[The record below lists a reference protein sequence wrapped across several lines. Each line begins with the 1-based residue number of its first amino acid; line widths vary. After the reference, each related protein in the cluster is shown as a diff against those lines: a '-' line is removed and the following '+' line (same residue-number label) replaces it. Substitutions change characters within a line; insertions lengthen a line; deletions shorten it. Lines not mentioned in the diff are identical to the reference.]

1 MPTERVYLSWV
12 KMVSEY
18 LNDVTASTVMDLREN
33 TGVSD
38 QQYRRMVKD
47 KIITTSLN
55 FEHNWVTLMNTI
67 KKNMDHFGFFK
78 YRIRKYSRTVP
89 VFHVKRDAKNT
100 LSYLASKRPWGL
112 SEQDAEELLGRNCKR
127 PLRELEKNNSIQ
139 SRIQN
144 SERVYLNRINKK
156 ADIQIKERKLNP
168 RFKTDE
174 NDEEE
179 DVVGYVKYEEFCKT
193 FWDALNDMDER
204 CQVSDDRI
212 TTLLLMFNTNRSLRT
227 METWVNFNQ
236 RIMEAVG
243 LDWNIDHSTMCRDMS
258 QIDEKYLKKLFHH
271 LVLKLH
277 DKGIIKGKFLVVD
290 ATHIYAFCNTRK
302 NTHKNGVEA
311 ASWGD
316 HHGSF
321 YGYKI
326 HILIDAESEMP
337 ISMILSTG
345 KDHDSPHFIP
355 LLDDYDKNNDFKNVY
370 ALLADSGYDTTEF
383 RKEVLNKTGGIFLPA
398 CNPRKSKILKRM
410 KARVKKLFDTHGD
423 NIRSVEDGLM
433 YLGQT
438 FLTHFGIE
446 LDDQLDNK
454 LIELI
459 SERLHRPLRAGV
471 ERVFSRLK
479 ALTSFERPKAR
490 ELSTVMKTIWF
501 CFIGQ
506 LVQALTAVEKG
517 FKGSMRKR
525 TSLV

>member
-12 KMVSEY
+12 KIVSEY
-18 LNDVTASTVMDLREN
+18 LNDVTASTIMDLKEN
-33 TGVSD
+33 TGVTD

-67 KKNMDHFGFFK
+67 KKNKDHFGFFK
-78 YRIRKYSRTVP
+78 YRIRKYSRTAP

-112 SEQDAEELLGRNCKR
+112 SEKEAEELLERDCKR
-127 PLRELEKNNSIQ
+127 PLKELEKNNAIQ
-139 SRIQN
+139 SRIL
-144 SERVYLNRINKK
+144 SGERVYLNRINKK

-168 RFKTDE
+168 KFKTDDK
-174 NDEEE
+174 DEED
-179 DVVGYVKYEEFCKT
+179 DVIGYIKYEEFCKT
-193 FWDALNDMDER
+193 FKDAMNEMDER

-212 TTLLLMFNTNRSLRT
+212 TTLLMMFNTNRSLRT

-243 LDWNIDHSTMCRDMS
+243 LDWNIDHSTMCRDMG
-258 QIDEKYLKKLFHH
+258 QIDERFLKKLFHH

-302 NTHKNGVEA
+302 DTKKHGVEG
-311 ASWGD
+311 ASWGN

-355 LLDDYDKNNDFKNVY
+355 LLDDYDKNYDFKDID
-370 ALLADSGYDTTEF
+370 ALLADSGYDTKKF
-383 RKEVLNKTGGIFLPA
+383 RKEVLKKTGGIFLPA

-423 NIRSVEDGLM
+423 NIQSVEDGFR

-446 LDDQLDNK
+446 LDGPADNK
-454 LIELI
+454 LVELI

-517 FKGSMRKR
+517 FIGSMRKR

>member
-1 MPTERVYLSWV
+1 MPTERVYLSQV
-12 KMVSEY
+12 MIVSEY
-18 LNDVTASTVMDLREN
+18 LSDVKVSTVMDLMEN
-33 TGVSD
+33 TGATD

-47 KIITTSLN
+47 KTLTTSLN
-55 FEHNWVTLMNTI
+55 YDHNWVALTDTVKRN
-67 KKNMDHFGFFK
+67 KDHWGFFK
-78 YRIRKYSRTVP
+78 HRTERYSRTLVI
-89 VFHVKRDAKNT
+89 FHIKRTAKNT

-112 SEQDAEELLGRNCKR
+112 TEKEAEELLGRDCKR
-127 PLRELEKNNSIQ
+127 PLRDMEKKNSIQ
-139 SRIQN
+139 SRIIAGNQ
-144 SERVYLNRINKK
+144 VYLNRLNKK
-156 ADIQIKERKLNP
+156 ADIQVKERRINP
-168 RFKTDE
+168 KFQTDE
-174 NDEEE
+174 DNEDEEK
-179 DVVGYVKYEEFCKT
+179 VGYIKYEEFCQT
-193 FWDALNDMDER
+193 FKDALNDMDEL
-204 CQVSDDRI
+204 CPVSYDKI
-212 TTLLLMFNTNRSLRT
+212 STLFLMFNTNRSLRT
-227 METWVNFNQ
+227 METWVKFNQ
-236 RIMEAVG
+236 RIKDSVG
-243 LDWNIDHSTMCRDMS
+243 LDWDIDHSTLCRDMG

-271 LVLKLH
+271 LVLKLY

-302 NTHKNGVEA
+302 NTDKRGVEG
-311 ASWGD
+311 ASWGY
-316 HHGSF
+316 HHGRF

-345 KDHDSPHFIP
+345 EDHDSPHFIP
-355 LLDDYDKNNDFKNVY
+355 LLDDYEKNYDFDDIY
-370 ALLADSGYDTTEF
+370 ALLADSGYDTKKF
-383 RKEVLNKTGGIFLPA
+383 RKEVLKKTGGIFLPA

-423 NIRSVEDGLM
+423 KIQSVEDGFR

-446 LDDQLDNK
+446 LDGPADNK
-454 LIELI
+454 LVELI